1 MRSGGDYYQLVAV
14 KVVHEELKSLA
25 TWQPEG
31 DTSVSAQPAVI
42 FIWRAAA
49 DAID

>member
-14 KVVHEELKSLA
+14 KVVHEESRSLI
-25 TWQPEG
+25 WQPGG